1 MYRTIRNLSSLFLFA
16 VCLWLTV
23 RLLLPIGLPFL
34 LGLLLAVAAEPL
46 VGRLGKKIPRTAA
59 AGVGVTG
66 TILLLSIL
74 VVLACALVIRELG
87 ILASMLPDLE
97 QTAKDG
103 MGTLFRWVMGMA
115 QRLPGGVRD
124 VVTRNVSELMSG
136 GSELLDG
143 AFRYG
148 MNLAGGMLKTVPDGA
163 LVLGTGVISGYMI
176 SVRLPKL
183 RAWFRALREKERL
196 KPVFQTLGSMK
207 TALVGYVKAQ
217 TRLMGVTWGILALGF
232 LLLRI
237 PNGFIWAAVVALV
250 DVLPV
255 LGTGTVLIPWSLI
268 CLLQRDGGRAV
279 GLLGLYSVIS
289 LTRSLLE
296 PKVVGAQLGLDPLAA
311 LASIYGGYRLFG
323 LPGMLLAPLVTVAA
337 VQMVRLRPEKRG

>member
-34 LGLLLAVAAEPL
+34 LGLLLALAAEPL
-46 VGRLGKKIPRTAA
+46 VGRLGKRIPRPAA

-66 TILLLSIL
+66 AVVLLSVL
-74 VVLACALVIRELG
+74 VVLACAVILRELG

-103 MGTLFRWVMGMA
+103 MGILSRWVIGMA

-124 VVTRNVSELMSG
+124 VVMRNASEFLAG

-176 SVRLPKL
+176 SARLPKI
-183 RAWFRALREKERL
+183 RAWGKGLLEKERL
-196 KPVFQTLGSMK
+196 RPLLQTLGNLK
-207 TALVGYVKAQ
+207 RALLGYVKAQ
-217 TRLMGVTWGILALGF
+217 VKLMGVTWGLLALGF

-237 PNGFIWAAVVALV
+237 SNGLVWAAVVALV

-255 LGTGTVLIPWSLI
+255 LGTGTVLIPWSLV
-268 CLLQRDGGRAV
+268 CLLQGDGARAV

-337 VQMVRLRPEKRG
+337 VQMVRLRPEKRE

>member
-1 MYRTIRNLSSLFLFA
+1 LYRTIRNLSSLFLFA

-23 RLLLPIGLPFL
+23 GFLLPIGLPFL

-46 VGRLGKKIPRTAA
+46 VGRMEGRLPRGLA

-66 TILLLSIL
+66 AILFLSIL
-74 VVLACALVIRELG
+74 VVLACAVLIRELG
-87 ILASMLPDLE
+87 ILAALLPDLE

-103 MGTLFRWVMGMA
+103 MGILSRWALGVA
-115 QRLPGGVRD
+115 RRLPAGVRD
-124 VVTRNVSELMSG
+124 VVERNVTGLLSG

-176 SVRLPKL
+176 SARLPKIREWIKRL
-183 RAWFRALREKERL
+183 LEKERL
-196 KPVFQTLGSMK
+196 KPVLRTLAHMK
-207 TALVGYVKAQ
+207 NALVGYLKAQ
-217 TRLMGVTWGILALGF
+217 LKLMSVTWGILVLG
-232 LLLRI
+232 LVLLRI
-237 PNGFIWAAVVALV
+237 PNGVLWAVVIALV

-255 LGTGTVLIPWSLI
+255 LGTGTVLIPWSFL
-268 CLLQRDGGRAV
+268 CFLQGDGGRAV
-279 GLLGLYSVIS
+279 GLLGVYGIIS

-296 PKVVGAQLGLDPLAA
+296 PKILGAQLGLDPLAA
-311 LASIYGGYRLFG
+311 LAALYGGYRLFG